1 MERFHSCLAAVLVQK
16 GDLSPFVGAAEPRR
30 LIPRLALARPRATR
44 AELVSWVI
52 LLALVL
58 VGLLGRDAA
67 AADPG
72 LKVFIQK
79 RCYTC
84 HTISARS
91 ADVEKEKAAF
101 IKETGVEPEEGEAD
115 EKETRG
121 GDLSDV
127 GKKRDA
133 AWLQEFMK
141 SPKGHFKDDAACQ
154 REAKKKDRKK
164 FKGTPAELDALMAF
178 LASLKQEAKQ
188 APGFTSCL
196 KE

>member
-1 MERFHSCLAAVLVQK
+1 M
-16 GDLSPFVGAAEPRR
+16 
-30 LIPRLALARPRATR
+30 
-44 AELVSWVI
+44 
-52 LLALVL
+52 VL
-58 VGLLGRDAA
+58 VGVLGREAA

-72 LKVFIQK
+72 LKVFIAK

-84 HTISARS
+84 HTINARS
-91 ADVEKEKAAF
+91 AEVDKEKAAF
-101 IKETGVEPEEGEAD
+101 IKEVGVEPEEEGEAD

-133 AWLQEFMK
+133 AWLKEFTK

-164 FKGTPAELDALMAF
+164 FKGTPEDLDALLAF
-178 LASLKQEAKQ
+178 LQGLKQEAKQ
-188 APGFTSCL
+188 APGFSSCL

>member
-1 MERFHSCLAAVLVQK
+1 MERAHSRLAAVLALGLVA
-16 GDLSPFVGAAEPRR
+16 V
-30 LIPRLALARPRATR
+30 LAGEA
-44 AELVSWVI
+44 S
-52 LLALVL
+52 
-58 VGLLGRDAA
+58 

-84 HTISARS
+84 HAVNSRS
-91 ADVEKEKAAF
+91 AEVEKEKAAF
-101 IKETGVEPEEGEAD
+101 IKEAGVEPEAEGEEG

-133 AWLQEFMK
+133 AWLQEFTK
-141 SPKGHFKDDAACQ
+141 SPKGHFKDDADCQ

-164 FKGTPAELDALMAF
+164 FKGTPEELDALMAF
-178 LASLKQEAKQ
+178 LLSLKQEAKQ

>member
-1 MERFHSCLAAVLVQK
+1 
-16 GDLSPFVGAAEPRR
+16 
-30 LIPRLALARPRATR
+30 
-44 AELVSWVI
+44 
-52 LLALVL
+52 L
-58 VGLLGRDAA
+58 VGLLGRDAS
-67 AADPG
+67 AADAG
-72 LKVFIQK
+72 LKVFIEK

-91 ADVEKEKAAF
+91 AEVEKEKAAF
-101 IKETGVEPEEGEAD
+101 VKEAGVEAEEEGEGD
-115 EKETRG
+115 DKETRG

-164 FKGTPAELDALMAF
+164 FKGTPEELNALMA
-178 LASLKQEAKQ
+178 LLQSLKQEAKQ

>member
-1 MERFHSCLAAVLVQK
+1 MERVHSRVAT
-16 GDLSPFVGAAEPRR
+16 
-30 LIPRLALARPRATR
+30 ILALG
-44 AELVSWVI
+44 
-52 LLALVL
+52 L
-58 VGLLGRDAA
+58 VGLLAREAS

-72 LKVFIQK
+72 LKIFIEK

-84 HTISARS
+84 HTINARA

-101 IKETGVEPEEGEAD
+101 IKGLGVEPDAEGEGED
-115 EKETRG
+115 TETRG

-133 AWLQEFMK
+133 AWLREFTQN
-141 SPKGHFKDDAACQ
+141 PKGHFKDDSACQ

-164 FKGTPAELDALMAF
+164 FKGTPEELDALMAF
-178 LASLKQEAKQ
+178 LQTLKQEAKQ
-188 APGFTSCL
+188 APGFSSCL